1 MVTDPIAD
9 FLTRIQNAIKADKES
24 VEVLNSAITRAIADV
39 LLREGYLGETSRDK
53 KGSTL
58 TVALSYKSGR
68 SAIGGAKRIS
78 KSSRR
83 VYLGVRDIKPVKSG
97 HGLLVLSTPEGIMT
111 GKEARAKRIGGEALF
126 EIW

>member
-9 FLTRIQNAIKADKES
+9 FLTRLQNAFKADKES
-24 VEVLNSAITRAIADV
+24 VEILNSAITRAIADV
-39 LLREGYLGETSRDK
+39 LLREGYIGESSKDK
-53 KGSTL
+53 KGSTF

-68 SAIGGAKRIS
+68 PTIVGAKRIS
-78 KSSRR
+78 KPSRR

-97 HGLLVLSTPEGIMT
+97 HGLLVLSTPDGIMT
-111 GKEARAKRIGGEALF
+111 GKEARQKHTGGEVLF